1 MRSRQLGGN
10 LLDRNSF
17 DDTCVAVSE
26 TKNKEEILSS
36 CSLRP
41 GREKDESEQSTMH
54 AQYMAFAV

>member
-1 MRSRQLGGN
+1 M
-10 LLDRNSF
+10 LDQNSF
-17 DDTCVAVSE
+17 DDTCVAVSD